1 MSLPPNFGQAF
12 DLSSL
17 TKPKVDPTTPLPGI
31 EVSVENLSSDILPLS
46 LVRPVI
52 VLMWSPRSAE
62 SVEMIK
68 VLGKLQ
74 IDFKEAFA
82 LARVDIEAHPQV
94 AQAFQTKAVP
104 YAVAIIAEQMV
115 PLFEQSYPEAQV
127 RMVIDKVLTLA
138 SEQGIGQ
145 APVEQMEAEE
155 IEAMEALEAGNYV
168 AAEAAYKKW
177 LSRKPSENLAKLG
190 LAQTQLLMRTEGSD
204 LDTVI
209 SESTK
214 NPGDIALQLKAADV
228 EMVNGGVEAAFTRL
242 LHAVRATSGDDRT
255 KVKNHL
261 LNLFALVDPSDPRLV
276 AARKE
281 LASALFSEKH

>member
-17 TKPKVDPTTPLPGI
+17 TKPKVDPSIPMPGI
-31 EVSVENLSSDILPLS
+31 EVSVENLSSEILPLS

-52 VLMWSPRSAE
+52 VLMWSARSPE
-62 SVEMIK
+62 SVEM
-68 VLGKLQ
+68 VKLLAKLEGDYKQ
-74 IDFKEAFA
+74 SFA

-94 AQAFQTKAVP
+94 AQAFQTKNIP
-104 YAVAIIAEQMV
+104 YAVAVIAEQMV

-127 RMVIDKVLTLA
+127 RMVLDKVITLA
-138 SEQGIGQ
+138 SEQGVGQ

-155 IEAMEALEAGNYV
+155 IEAMEALEAGDYI

-177 LSRKPSENLAKLG
+177 LARKPSESLAKLG
-190 LAQTQLLMRTEGSD
+190 LAQTQLLMRTEGLD
-204 LDTVI
+204 LNQVI
-209 SESTK
+209 EESTK
-214 NPGDIALQLKAADV
+214 NPSDISTQLKAADV
-228 EMVNGGVEAAFTRL
+228 EIVNGGVEAAFTRL

-255 KVKNHL
+255 KVKDHL
-261 LNLFALVDPSDPRLV
+261 LNLFALVDPNDPRLV

-281 LASALFSEKH
+281 LASALF

>member
-17 TKPKVDPTTPLPGI
+17 TKPKVDPATPLPGI

-52 VLMWSPRSAE
+52 VLMWSPRSTE
-62 SVEMIK
+62 SVEMVK
-68 VLGKLQ
+68 VLGKLE
-74 IDFKEAFA
+74 IDYKGAFA

-94 AQAFQTKAVP
+94 AQAFQTKAIP

-127 RMVIDKVLTLA
+127 RMVMDKVLTLA
-138 SEQGIGQ
+138 SEQGIGE

-155 IEAMEALEAGNYV
+155 IEAMDALEAGNYL

-177 LSRKPSENLAKLG
+177 LSRKPAENLAKLG
-190 LAQTQLLMRTEGSD
+190 LAQTQLLMRTEGLELNEVIDQSALNPSD
-204 LDTVI
+204 I
-209 SESTK
+209 Q
-214 NPGDIALQLKAADV
+214 LQLKAADV
-228 EMVNGGVEAAFTRL
+228 EIVNGGVEAAFARL
-242 LHAVRATSGDDRT
+242 IHAVRATSGDERT
-255 KVKNHL
+255 KVKDHL
-261 LNLFALVDPSDPRLV
+261 LNLFALVDQSDPRLV

-281 LASALFSEKH
+281 LASALF

>member
-17 TKPKVDPTTPLPGI
+17 TKPKVDPSTPLPGI
-31 EVSVENLSSDILPLS
+31 EVSVENLSSDILPMS

-52 VLMWSPRSAE
+52 VLMWSPRSTE
-62 SVEMIK
+62 SVEMVK
-68 VLGKLQ
+68 VLGKLEV
-74 IDFKEAFA
+74 DYKGVFA

-127 RMVIDKVLTLA
+127 RMVMDKVLTLA

-155 IEAMEALEAGNYV
+155 IEALEALEAGNYV

-177 LSRKPSENLAKLG
+177 LSRKPGENLAKLG
-190 LAQTQLLMRTEGSD
+190 LAQTQLLMRTEGLELNQVIDQSALNPSD
-204 LDTVI
+204 IT
-209 SESTK
+209 
-214 NPGDIALQLKAADV
+214 LQLKAADV
-228 EMVNGGVEAAFTRL
+228 EIVNGGVEAAFARL
-242 LHAVRATSGDDRT
+242 IHAVRATTGDERT
-255 KVKNHL
+255 KVKDHL
-261 LNLFALVDPSDPRLV
+261 LNLFALVDQSDPRLV

-281 LASALFSEKH
+281 LASALF

>member
-17 TKPKVDPTTPLPGI
+17 TKPKVDPATPLPGI

-52 VLMWSPRSAE
+52 VVMWSPRSTE
-62 SVEMIK
+62 SADMVK
-68 VLGKLQ
+68 VLGKLEV
-74 IDFKEAFA
+74 DYKEAFA

-94 AQAFQTKAVP
+94 AQAFQTKSIP

-155 IEAMEALEAGNYV
+155 IEAMEALEVGNYL

-177 LSRKPSENLAKLG
+177 LNRKPAENLAKLG
-190 LAQTQLLMRTEGSD
+190 LAQTQLLMRTEGLE

-214 NPGDIALQLKAADV
+214 NPSDIALQLKAADI
-228 EMVNGGVEAAFTRL
+228 EIVNGGVEAAFTRL
-242 LHAVRATSGDDRT
+242 LHAIRATSGDDRA
-255 KVKNHL
+255 KVKDHL
-261 LNLFALVDPSDPRLV
+261 LTLFALVDPSDPRLV

-281 LASALFSEKH
+281 LASALF

>member
-17 TKPKVDPTTPLPGI
+17 TKPKVDPATPLPGI

-52 VLMWSPRSAE
+52 VVMWSPRSTE
-62 SVEMIK
+62 SADMVK
-68 VLGKLQ
+68 VLGKLEV
-74 IDFKEAFA
+74 DYKEAFA

-94 AQAFQTKAVP
+94 AQAFQTKSIP

-138 SEQGIGQ
+138 SEQGVGQ
-145 APVEQMEAEE
+145 APIEQMEAEE
-155 IEAMEALEAGNYV
+155 IEALAALEAGNYG

-190 LAQTQLLMRTEGSD
+190 LAQTQLLMRTEELE

-209 SESTK
+209 AESTK
-214 NPGDIALQLKAADV
+214 NPSDIALQLKAADV
-228 EMVNGGVEAAFTRL
+228 EIVNGGVDAAFTRL
-242 LHAVRATSGDDRT
+242 LHAIRATSGDDRA
-255 KVKNHL
+255 KVKDHL

-281 LASALFSEKH
+281 LASALF

>member
-68 VLGKLQ
+68 VLGKLE
-74 IDFKEAFA
+74 IDYKGAFA

-127 RMVIDKVLTLA
+127 RMVMDKVLTLA

-155 IEAMEALEAGNYV
+155 IEAMDALEAGNYV

-190 LAQTQLLMRTEGSD
+190 LAQTQLLMRTEGLELSE
-204 LDTVI
+204 VI
-209 SESTK
+209 DQSAL
-214 NPGDIALQLKAADV
+214 NPSDIALQLKAADV
-228 EMVNGGVEAAFTRL
+228 EIVNGGVEAAFARL
-242 LHAVRATSGDDRT
+242 IHAVRATLGDERT
-255 KVKNHL
+255 KVKDHL
-261 LNLFALVDPSDPRLV
+261 LNLFALVDQSDPRLV

-281 LASALFSEKH
+281 LASALF

>member
-17 TKPKVDPTTPLPGI
+17 TKPKVDPSTPMAGI

-52 VLMWSPRSAE
+52 VLMWSPRSPE

-68 VLGKLQ
+68 VLGKLE
-74 IDFKEAFA
+74 IDYKEAFS

-94 AQAFQTKAVP
+94 AQAFQTKTVP

-138 SEQGIGQ
+138 SEQGVGQ
-145 APVEQMEAEE
+145 APAEHMEAEE
-155 IEAMEALEAGNYV
+155 IEAMEALDAGNY
-168 AAEAAYKKW
+168 AGAEVAYKKW
-177 LSRKPSENLAKLG
+177 LSRKPAENLAKLG
-190 LAQTQLLMRTEGSD
+190 LAQTQLLMRTEG
-204 LDTVI
+204 LELNQVI
-209 SESTK
+209 DESTK

-228 EMVNGGVEAAFTRL
+228 EMVSGGVEAAFTRL
-242 LHAVRATSGDDRT
+242 LHAVRATAGDDRN
-255 KVKNHL
+255 KVKDHL

-281 LASALFSEKH
+281 LASALF

>member
-17 TKPKVDPTTPLPGI
+17 TKPKVDPSIPMPGI
-31 EVSVENLSSDILPLS
+31 EVSVENLSSEILPLS

-52 VLMWSPRSAE
+52 VLMWSPRSPESAE
-62 SVEMIK
+62 MVK
-68 VLGKLQ
+68 LFGKLEGDYKQ
-74 IDFKEAFA
+74 AFA

-94 AQAFQTKAVP
+94 AQAFQTKTVP

-115 PLFEQSYPEAQV
+115 PLFEQAYPEAQV
-127 RMVIDKVLTLA
+127 RMVLDKVLTLA
-138 SEQGIGQ
+138 SEQGVGQ

-155 IEAMEALEAGNYV
+155 IEAMEALEAGNYL

-190 LAQTQLLMRTEGSD
+190 LAQTQLLMRTEGLD
-204 LDTVI
+204 LNQVI
-209 SESTK
+209 DESTN
-214 NPGDIALQLKAADV
+214 NPGDIALQLMAADV
-228 EMVNGGVEAAFTRL
+228 EIVNGGVEAAFTRL
-242 LHAVRATSGDDRT
+242 LHAVRATTGDDRS
-255 KVKNHL
+255 KVKDHL

-281 LASALFSEKH
+281 LASALF

>member
-17 TKPKVDPTTPLPGI
+17 TKPKVDPSIPMPGI
-31 EVSVENLSSDILPLS
+31 EVSVENLSSEILPLS

-52 VLMWSPRSAE
+52 VLMWSPRSPESAE
-62 SVEMIK
+62 MVK
-68 VLGKLQ
+68 LLGKLEGDYKQ
-74 IDFKEAFA
+74 AFA

-94 AQAFQTKAVP
+94 AQAFQTKTIP

-115 PLFEQSYPEAQV
+115 PLFEQAYPEAQV
-127 RMVIDKVLTLA
+127 RMVLDKVLTLA
-138 SEQGIGQ
+138 SEQGVGQ

-155 IEAMEALEAGNYV
+155 IEAMEALEAGNYL

-190 LAQTQLLMRTEGSD
+190 LAQTQLLMRTEGLD
-204 LDTVI
+204 LNQVI
-209 SESTK
+209 DESTN

-228 EMVNGGVEAAFTRL
+228 EIVNGGVEAAFTRL
-242 LHAVRATSGDDRT
+242 LHAVRATTGDDRS
-255 KVKNHL
+255 KVKDHL
-261 LNLFALVDPSDPRLV
+261 LNLFALVDPGDPRLV

-281 LASALFSEKH
+281 LASALF

>member
-17 TKPKVDPTTPLPGI
+17 TKPKVDPSIPMPGI

-52 VLMWSPRSAE
+52 VLMWSPRSPE
-62 SVEMIK
+62 SVEMVK
-68 VLGKLQ
+68 LLGKLEV
-74 IDFKEAFA
+74 DYKAAFS

-94 AQAFQTKAVP
+94 AQAFQTKSIP

-127 RMVIDKVLTLA
+127 KMVIDKVIALA
-138 SEQGIGQ
+138 AEQGVGE

-155 IEAMEALEAGNYV
+155 IEAMEALESGNYI

-177 LSRKPSENLAKLG
+177 LARKPAENLAKLG
-190 LAQTQLLMRTEGSD
+190 LAQTQLLMRTEG
-204 LDTVI
+204 LELNAVI
-209 SESTK
+209 DESTK
-214 NPGDIALQLKAADV
+214 NPTDIDLQLKAADV
-228 EMVNGGVEAAFTRL
+228 EIVNGGVEAAFTRL
-242 LHAVRATSGDDRT
+242 LHAVRATSGDERA
-255 KVKNHL
+255 KVKDHL
-261 LNLFALVDPSDPRLV
+261 LNLFALVDQGDPRLV

-281 LASALFSEKH
+281 LASALF

>member
-68 VLGKLQ
+68 VLGKLE
-74 IDFKEAFA
+74 IDYKSAFA

-127 RMVIDKVLTLA
+127 RMVMDKVLTLA

-155 IEAMEALEAGNYV
+155 IEAMDALEAGNYV
-168 AAEAAYKKW
+168 AAEVAYKKW

-190 LAQTQLLMRTEGSD
+190 LAQTQLLMRTEGLELSE
-204 LDTVI
+204 VI
-209 SESTK
+209 DQSAL
-214 NPGDIALQLKAADV
+214 NPSDIALQLKAADV
-228 EMVNGGVEAAFTRL
+228 EIVNGGVEAAFARL
-242 LHAVRATSGDDRT
+242 IHAVRATSGDERT
-255 KVKNHL
+255 KVKDHL
-261 LNLFALVDPSDPRLV
+261 LNLFALVDQSDPRLV

-281 LASALFSEKH
+281 LASALF

>member
-17 TKPKVDPTTPLPGI
+17 TKPKVDPSIPLPGI

-52 VLMWSPRSAE
+52 VVMWSPRSAE
-62 SVEMIK
+62 SAEMVK
-68 VLGKLQ
+68 VLGKLEVDYKQ
-74 IDFKEAFA
+74 AFA

-94 AQAFQTKAVP
+94 AQAFQTKSIP

-155 IEAMEALEAGNYV
+155 IEALEALEAGNYG
-168 AAEAAYKKW
+168 AAEVAYKKW
-177 LSRKPSENLAKLG
+177 LSRKPSENLAKIG
-190 LAQTQLLMRTEGSD
+190 LAQTQLLIRTEGLE
-204 LDTVI
+204 LDAVI

-214 NPGDIALQLKAADV
+214 NPGDIALQLKAAEV
-228 EMVNGGVEAAFTRL
+228 EIVNGGVEAAFTRL
-242 LHAVRATSGDDRT
+242 LHAVRATAGDDRA
-255 KVKNHL
+255 KVKDHL

-281 LASALFSEKH
+281 LASALF

>member
-17 TKPKVDPTTPLPGI
+17 TKPKVNPSTPLPGI

-52 VLMWSPRSAE
+52 VVMWSPRSAE
-62 SVEMIK
+62 SADMVK
-68 VLGKLQ
+68 VLGKLEVDYKQ
-74 IDFKEAFA
+74 AFA
-82 LARVDIEAHPQV
+82 LARVDIETHPQV
-94 AQAFQTKAVP
+94 GQAFQTKSIP

-127 RMVIDKVLTLA
+127 RMVIDKVLLLA
-138 SEQGIGQ
+138 AEQGIGQ

-155 IEAMEALEAGNYV
+155 IEALEALEAGNYL

-177 LSRKPSENLAKLG
+177 LSRKPSENFAKLG
-190 LAQTQLLMRTEGSD
+190 LAQTQLLMRTEGLE

-214 NPGDIALQLKAADV
+214 NPSDIALQLKAADV
-228 EMVNGGVEAAFTRL
+228 EIVNGGVEAAFTRL
-242 LHAVRATSGDDRT
+242 LHAVRATSGDDRA
-255 KVKNHL
+255 KVKDHL
-261 LNLFALVDPSDPRLV
+261 LNLFALVDPTDPRLV
-276 AARKE
+276 AARKD
-281 LASALFSEKH
+281 LASALF

>member
-31 EVSVENLSSDILPLS
+31 EVSVENLSIDILPLS

-62 SVEMIK
+62 SIEMIK
-68 VLGKLQ
+68 VLGKLE
-74 IDFKEAFA
+74 IDYKGAFA

-115 PLFEQSYPEAQV
+115 PLFEQSYPETQV
-127 RMVIDKVLTLA
+127 RMVMDKVLTLA

-155 IEAMEALEAGNYV
+155 IEAMDALEAGNYV

-190 LAQTQLLMRTEGSD
+190 LAQTQLLIRTEGLELSEIIDQSSLNPSD
-204 LDTVI
+204 I
-209 SESTK
+209 Q
-214 NPGDIALQLKAADV
+214 LQLKAADV
-228 EMVNGGVEAAFTRL
+228 EIVNGGVEAAYARL
-242 LHAVRATSGDDRT
+242 IHAVRTTSGDERT
-255 KVKNHL
+255 QVKDHL
-261 LNLFALVDPSDPRLV
+261 LNLFALVDQSDPRLV

-281 LASALFSEKH
+281 LASALF

>member
-17 TKPKVDPTTPLPGI
+17 TKPKVDTSTPMPGI

-52 VLMWSPRSAE
+52 VVMWSPRSPE
-62 SVEMIK
+62 SVEVVKI
-68 VLGKLQ
+68 LGKLER
-74 IDFKEAFA
+74 DYKEAFA

-94 AQAFQTKAVP
+94 AQAFQTKSIP

-115 PLFEQSYPEAQV
+115 PLFEQAYPEAQV
-127 RMVIDKVLTLA
+127 KMVIDKVLTL
-138 SEQGIGQ
+138 SLEQGVGQ

-155 IEAMEALEAGNYV
+155 IEAMEALEASNYL

-177 LSRKPSENLAKLG
+177 LARKPSENLAKLG
-190 LAQTQLLMRTEGSD
+190 LAQTQLLMRTDGLD
-204 LDTVI
+204 LNAVI
-209 SESTK
+209 DESTK

-228 EMVNGGVEAAFTRL
+228 EIVNGGVEAAFTRL
-242 LHAVRATSGDDRT
+242 LHAIRATSGDDRT
-255 KVKNHL
+255 KVKDHL
-261 LNLFALVDPSDPRLV
+261 LNLFALIDQSDPRLV

-281 LASALFSEKH
+281 LASALF